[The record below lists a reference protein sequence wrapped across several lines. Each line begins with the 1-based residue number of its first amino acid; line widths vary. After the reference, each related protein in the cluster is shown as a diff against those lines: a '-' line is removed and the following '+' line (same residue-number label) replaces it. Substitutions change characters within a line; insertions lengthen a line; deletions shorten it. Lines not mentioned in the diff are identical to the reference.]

1 MHAIYICDV
10 CETVKQINN
19 LLFVV
24 LASESYFDF
33 FARRRRTKYSA
44 HRQANII
51 RQQSLNQ
58 SEDKVA
64 RLDIIYIQKDR
75 KQMLSFL
82 YDVLFFDAR
91 KGTSKQQ

>member
-1 MHAIYICDV
+1 
-10 CETVKQINN
+10 VKQINN
-19 LLFVV
+19 FLHRNPILI
-24 LASESYFDF
+24 F